1 MASDLI
7 DVRSL
12 IARYSNDEH
21 VTRADAYF
29 SSMPDNPELLRK
41 PFFGLRDT
49 PANMHGI
56 GEVLARLQ
64 LFPGAVV
71 LDFGAGTGWLSK
83 ALAFIGCRPIALDV
97 SAAALA
103 IGRRAFEADP
113 VATGLVIDWQR
124 FDGRALPLSD
134 GSVDRV
140 VCYDSFH
147 HVADQAGTLAEFHR
161 VLRPG
166 GLAVFHE
173 PGPQHSQSPVSQF
186 EMRHHDVIENDI
198 VLEDI
203 WRHAD
208 RIGFSSL
215 AVAPATPTTASLTLD
230 GYNRILGGRATAA
243 DTAAVMA
250 MVVRGGANLRVFSM
264 AKGEPVLD
272 SRHGHGLAGTF
283 DVALTE
289 TAGPVLR
296 GHARV
301 TNTGHVRWRPSVSEV
316 GGVFLGVKLRDA
328 GRSPDH
334 GRVWLSDAGMA
345 PGETVEVEFT
355 LPATHVPKAEL
366 VFDLVSELVVWF
378 ETVGSTPVVIR
389 LDN

>member
-7 DVRSL
+7 DVRAL

-21 VTRADAYF
+21 VSRADAYF

-49 PANMHGI
+49 PPNMVGI

-83 ALAFIGCRPIALDV
+83 ALAFLGCRPIAVDV

-113 VATGLVIDWQR
+113 VAAGMAIDWR
-124 FDGRALPLSD
+124 VFDGRALPLED
-134 GSVDRV
+134 GSIDRI

-147 HVADQAGTLAEFHR
+147 HVADQAGALAEFHR

-166 GLAVFHE
+166 GLAAFHE
-173 PGPQHSQSPVSQF
+173 PGPQHSHSPVSQF

-203 WRHAD
+203 WRQAE
-208 RIGFSSL
+208 RIGFSNL
-215 AVAPATPTTASLTLD
+215 LVAPATPFTASLTL
-230 GYNRILGGRATAA
+230 GSYNRILAGRASPT

-250 MVVRGGANLRVFSM
+250 MVVQGGANLRIFSF

-272 SRHGHGLAGTF
+272 SRHGQGLAGTF
-283 DVALTE
+283 DVVLTE

-301 TNTGHVRWRPSVSEV
+301 TNTGHVRWRASVSEA

-334 GRVWLSDAGMA
+334 GRVWLSDGGVA
-345 PGETVEVEFT
+345 PGETVEVAFT
-355 LPATHVPKAEL
+355 LPAPHVRPCEL

-378 ETVGSTPVVIR
+378 ETVGSTPVVIA
-389 LDN
+389 LEA

>member
-1 MASDLI
+1 MASGLI
-7 DVRSL
+7 DVRGL

-21 VTRADAYF
+21 VARADAYF

-49 PANMHGI
+49 PPNMYGI

-64 LFPGAVV
+64 LFPGAAV

-83 ALAFIGCRPIALDV
+83 ALAFMGCCPIALDV

-113 VATGLVIDWQR
+113 VAAGLAIDWR
-124 FDGRALPLSD
+124 TFDGQVLPLGD
-134 GSVDRV
+134 ASVDRV

-147 HVADQAGTLAEFHR
+147 HVADQAATLAEFHR
-161 VLRPG
+161 VLRLG

-173 PGPQHSQSPVSQF
+173 PGPQHSGSPISQF

-203 WRHAD
+203 WRHAEQV
-208 RIGFSSL
+208 GFSNL
-215 AVAPATPTTASLTLD
+215 LIAPATPFTASLTLD
-230 GYNRILGGRATAA
+230 SYNRILSGRATTA

-250 MVVRGGANLRVFSM
+250 MVVQGGDNLRIFSM
-264 AKGEPVLD
+264 VKGEPMLD
-272 SRHGHGLAGTF
+272 SRHGQGLAGTF
-283 DVALTE
+283 DVSLTE
-289 TAGPVLR
+289 SVGPVLR
-296 GHARV
+296 GRARV
-301 TNTGHVRWRPSVSEV
+301 TNTGHVRWRPSVSEA

-334 GRVWLSDAGMA
+334 GRVWLSDGGVA

-355 LPATHVPKAEL
+355 LPAPHARPCEL

-378 ETVGSTPVVIR
+378 ETIGSTPVVIA